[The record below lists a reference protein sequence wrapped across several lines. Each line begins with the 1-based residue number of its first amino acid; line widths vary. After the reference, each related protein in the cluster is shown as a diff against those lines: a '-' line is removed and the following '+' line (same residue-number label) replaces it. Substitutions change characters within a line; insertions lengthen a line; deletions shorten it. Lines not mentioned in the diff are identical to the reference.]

1 MQTHSVKEQGVKN
14 HDTLPEGEYKFA
26 PFLSFSFR
34 FSPVAVVRGDDA
46 QSRTAILHAV
56 PAAATAA
63 TAAEARFTGERVQT
77 SHLSLTDWRTLFFFF
92 NYFFF
97 FPSSPSHA
105 QTLVRKIW
113 KEKKTVFFR

>member
-56 PAAATAA
+56 LAA
-63 TAAEARFTGERVQT
+63 AAEARFTGGRVQT
-77 SHLSLTDWRTLFFFF
+77 SHLSLTDWRTLFFF
-92 NYFFF
+92 
-97 FPSSPSHA
+97 
-105 QTLVRKIW
+105 
-113 KEKKTVFFR
+113 